1 MIFRI
6 AVAIEMKFC
15 SDVIVFIQRSV
26 NTFSN
31 VFFLESQTYS
41 SIQDDSFVSE
51 AISTAKDDSVKKSVT
66 ETPQTAISVESSPEE
81 AKRGAGGA
89 RNKTSL
95 GRSASESSIPEEVL
109 SQSSVDESPVT
120 PKR

>member
-1 MIFRI
+1 M
-6 AVAIEMKFC
+6 
-15 SDVIVFIQRSV
+15 SL
-26 NTFSN
+26 
-31 VFFLESQTYS
+31 FFNREVSIHFHLCVLESQTYS

-109 SQSSVDESPVT
+109 SQTSVDESPVT